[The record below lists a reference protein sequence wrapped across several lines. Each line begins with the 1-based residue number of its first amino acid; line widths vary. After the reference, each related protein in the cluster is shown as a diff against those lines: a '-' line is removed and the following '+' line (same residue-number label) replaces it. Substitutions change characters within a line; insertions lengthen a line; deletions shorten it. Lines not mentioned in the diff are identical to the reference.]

1 MHHPHLISNY
11 GSTEAA
17 HYQAIDAEEKRE
29 RALERLQEQVRS
41 DVKDH
46 EPQTCNAYA
55 AHCSTFFDRD
65 VAYAFCL
72 ARITGDSQLLEQAMA
87 DLDKHLAAELAEFV
101 EEEASARRDRL
112 LAQAEQIA
120 LEAFSA

>member
-1 MHHPHLISNY
+1 MHQHLITNA

-17 HYQAIDAEEKRE
+17 HYHAIDAEVKRE
-29 RALERLQEQVRS
+29 RALERLQDHVRK

-65 VAYAFCL
+65 LAYAFCL
-72 ARITGDSQLLEQAMA
+72 ARLTGDAQLLEQALA
-87 DLDKHLAAELAEFV
+87 DLDKHLATELAEFV
-101 EEEASARRDRL
+101 EEEAEARRSRL

-120 LEAFSA
+120 LEAARA